1 MFVDGDH
8 RVGLYAARSIE
19 SNEELCFDYSA
30 EFWSAAAREASCPGA
45 GA

>member
-1 MFVDGDH
+1 MLVDGEY
-8 RVGLYAARSIE
+8 RAGLYAARPIAP
-19 SNEELCFDYSA
+19 NEELCFDYSA